1 MEERKLNENQETGDE
16 THESILKKFAAGDKP
31 AFSEIMKKYRNKAL
45 NFAYRY
51 LGDMDEAEDAAQD
64 CFVKVYFN
72 HKKYES
78 SRPFEPWFYSILAN
92 CCRDRIRRQ
101 NRFSAFAER
110 FKTEASLEKPPSANI
125 SRDFSEVF
133 ARALQKL
140 PPDKR
145 EIIVLRFTQDLS
157 YQEIAE
163 ALGINQ
169 GTVMSRLFRAK
180 KDLEKILKAMG
191 VFE

>member
-1 MEERKLNENQETGDE
+1 MEEKNLKENRQTGDE
-16 THESILKKFAAGDKP
+16 TQENLFKNFAGGDKQ

-51 LGDMDEAEDAAQD
+51 LGNMDEAEDAAQD
-64 CFVKVYFN
+64 CFIKVYFN
-72 HKKYES
+72 HKKYEL

-101 NRFSAFAER
+101 NRFIKFAER
-110 FKTEASLEKPPSANI
+110 FKIHAATEGSQSENI
-125 SRDFSEVF
+125 DKDYAGIFT
-133 ARALQKL
+133 RALQKL
-140 PPDKR
+140 TPKKR
-145 EIIVLRFTQDLS
+145 EVIVLRFTQDLS
-157 YQEIAE
+157 YQEIAQ
-163 ALGINQ
+163 ALGISQ

-180 KDLEKILKAMG
+180 RDLEKILKAMG

>member
-1 MEERKLNENQETGDE
+1 MEEKNLKENLKPGNEGQEE
-16 THESILKKFAAGDKP
+16 LLKNFAAGDKR
-31 AFSEIMKKYRNKAL
+31 AFSEIMKKYRHKAL
-45 NFAYRY
+45 NFAYRF

-64 CFVKVYFN
+64 CFVKMYFN
-72 HKKYES
+72 HKKYEL

-101 NRFSAFAER
+101 TRFAIFAER
-110 FKTEASLEKPPSANI
+110 FKMQAATSE
-125 SRDFSEVF
+125 SRTGTIAEDYSRIF
-133 ARALQKL
+133 AQAMQKL
-140 PPDKR
+140 APDKR
-145 EIIVLRFTQDLS
+145 EIIALRFTQDLS

-180 KDLEKILKAMG
+180 KDLEKILKGMG
-191 VFE
+191 VID